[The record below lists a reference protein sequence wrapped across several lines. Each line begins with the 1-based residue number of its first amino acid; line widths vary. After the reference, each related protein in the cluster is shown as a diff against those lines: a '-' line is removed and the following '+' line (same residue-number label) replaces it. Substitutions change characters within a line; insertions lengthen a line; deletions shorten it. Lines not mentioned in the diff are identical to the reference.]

1 MARGGNGRAM
11 DLDTVVNELYGLLPE
26 DFAAARK
33 ARAGEAQAAGNRDLA
48 VAIRQL
54 RRPTTSAW
62 LANLLVRERPEEI
75 TALLDLGAAMLKAQ
89 TDLAGAEMRRLSQRR
104 QDVVAPLRDAAR
116 QLARDHGRE
125 VSQSTIRELE
135 ETLDAAIAD
144 SGARAALASGHLA
157 SAMRYSGLG
166 SAELSGVVAKPAS
179 NLPRAAARS
188 RGAKAQRI
196 HALRGSAGAETAG
209 RTRRESDA
217 TLASAQREAAEH
229 ARRRQRALDE
239 IDRCNDAITEAEDRL
254 RSLRKERTRAQAD
267 LQKAERALEA
277 SERKRRRP

>member
-1 MARGGNGRAM
+1 MAVDGNERAM

-33 ARAGEAQAAGNRDLA
+33 TRAGEAQGAGDRELAA
-48 VAIRQL
+48 AIRQL

-75 TALLDLGAAMLKAQ
+75 TALLELGAAMRKAQ
-89 TDLAGAEMRRLSQRR
+89 TDLAGAEMRRLSRRR

-116 QLARDHGRE
+116 QLARDLGRE
-125 VSQSTIRELE
+125 VSESTIRELE

-144 SGARAALASGHLA
+144 SEARAALASGHLA

-166 SAELSGVVAKPAS
+166 SAELSGVVAKPTS
-179 NLPRAAARS
+179 NLPRATARS
-188 RGAKAQRI
+188 RGAHAQPAPTR
-196 HALRGSAGAETAG
+196 RGAAGKEGAG

-217 TLASAQREAAEH
+217 VVARAERETTEH
-229 ARRRQRALDE
+229 ARRRQITPDE
-239 IDRCNDAITEAEDRL
+239 IDRLNDAITEAEDLL
-254 RSLRKERTRAQAD
+254 RSLRKERTRAQAE
-267 LQKAERALEA
+267 LQKAERALKA
-277 SERKRRRP
+277 SELRRRP

>member
-1 MARGGNGRAM
+1 MAVDGKERAM

-33 ARAGEAQAAGNRDLA
+33 TRAGEAQAAGNRDLA
-48 VAIRQL
+48 AAIRQL

-75 TALLDLGAAMLKAQ
+75 TALLELGAAMRKAQ

-116 QLARDHGRE
+116 QLARDLGRE
-125 VSQSTIRELE
+125 VSESIIRELE

-144 SGARAALASGHLA
+144 SEARAALASGHLA

-166 SAELSGVVAKPAS
+166 GAELSGVVAKATS
-179 NLPRAAARS
+179 NVPRATARS
-188 RGAKAQRI
+188 SGAHAQPSPKRRGA
-196 HALRGSAGAETAG
+196 AGKEGAG

-217 TLASAQREAAEH
+217 VVARAEREATEH
-229 ARRRQRALDE
+229 ARRRQIALDE
-239 IDRCNDAITEAEDRL
+239 IDRCNDAITEAEDLL
-254 RSLRKERTRAQAD
+254 RSLRKKRTRAQAE

-277 SERKRRRP
+277 SELRRRP

>member
-1 MARGGNGRAM
+1 MARGGNERAM

-33 ARAGEAQAAGNRDLA
+33 ARVGEAQAAGNRDLA

-75 TALLDLGAAMLKAQ
+75 TALLELGAAMLKAQ

-179 NLPRAAARS
+179 NVPRAAARS
-188 RGAKAQRI
+188 GGVHAQPTPTRRGTGKE
-196 HALRGSAGAETAG
+196 GAG

-217 TLASAQREAAEH
+217 VVARAEREATEH
-229 ARRRQRALDE
+229 ARRRQSALEE
-239 IDRCNDAITEAEDRL
+239 IDRCNDAIAEAEDLL
-254 RSLRKERTRAQAD
+254 RSLRKKRTRAQAE
-267 LQKAERALEA
+267 LQKAERALKALEL
-277 SERKRRRP
+277 RRRP